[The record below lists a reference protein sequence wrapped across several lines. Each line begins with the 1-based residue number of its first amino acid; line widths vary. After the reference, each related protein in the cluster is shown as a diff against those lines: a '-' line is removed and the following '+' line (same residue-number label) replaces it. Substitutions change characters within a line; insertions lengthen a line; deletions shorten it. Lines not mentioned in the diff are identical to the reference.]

1 MLARIYNFTIFQTTL
16 ILRYSVMQWLFFT
29 ILPLLSAFKVTAQG
43 YFSKGKVNSVLDTI
57 KLNGFIFLYS
67 AISLTALTV
76 RQLPSVQTVLF
87 ALFVSILTIA
97 FQCFYVLAF
106 KSGAVSL
113 STTIVNFGVAL
124 PIIYSIVFL
133 GEKVTTFKIIGFIL
147 IALALILL
155 PSGDKNPNSKG
166 IKTTKRWFLFVIVAM
181 LCTGAINICQNVFAS
196 SNVANEKEV
205 FTALIYAFA
214 SIICFILLPI
224 FKSKIKAPLYKGD
237 IKTNVGL
244 ILIGLVLGVYNLL
257 VVSALT
263 FIPAT
268 IYFPTTSGLQILT
281 AVIVSSIT
289 FKEFPSIK
297 QIIGIAVT
305 VAAVVIIN
313 LQ

>member
-1 MLARIYNFTIFQTTL
+1 
-16 ILRYSVMQWLFFT
+16 MQWLFFT

-43 YFSKGKVNSVLDTI
+43 YFSKGKINSAADTV

-76 RQLPSVQTVLF
+76 RQLPSVYTILF
-87 ALFVSILTIA
+87 ALFVSILTIS
-97 FQCFYVLAF
+97 FQCFYVFAF
-106 KSGAVSL
+106 KTGAVSL
-113 STTIVNFGVAL
+113 STTIVNFGVTL
-124 PIIYSIVFL
+124 PIIYSIIFL

-147 IALALILL
+147 ITIALILL
-155 PSGDKNPNSKG
+155 PSGDKKPNAKG
-166 IKTTKRWFLFVIVAM
+166 IKTTKRWFLFVIAAT
-181 LCTGAINICQNVFAS
+181 LCTGATNVCQNVFAS
-196 SNVANEKEV
+196 SNFSNEKEV

-214 SIICFILLPI
+214 SIFCFILLPI
-224 FKSKIKAPLYKGD
+224 FKSKIKTPLYKSD

-268 IYFPTTSGLQILT
+268 VYFPTTSGLQILT
-281 AVIVSSIT
+281 AVIVTSIT
-289 FKEFPSIK
+289 FKEIPSVK
-297 QIIGIAVT
+297 QLIGIAVT

-313 LQ
+313 IQ